1 MSVEVG
7 ADDSVL
13 DPIHFG
19 LSRSLARYVELRDR
33 YPGIEIM
40 MGTGNVSELTD
51 ADTAGLNAFM
61 LGVMS
66 ELRITH
72 LLTTEVSPHA
82 RSVVREIDCAR
93 RMLFAAREDRSL
105 PRGYDASL
113 CALHERKPFPYSESE
128 NRRDRG
134 RDPRSELP
142 RERLGGRHPR
152 L

>member
-1 MSVEVG
+1 
-7 ADDSVL
+7 
-13 DPIHFG
+13 
-19 LSRSLARYVELRDR
+19 
-33 YPGIEIM
+33 M

-82 RSVVREIDCAR
+82 RAVVREIDCAR

-105 PRGYDASL
+105 PRGYEPRSAPCTNASL
-113 CALHERKPFPYSESE
+113 FRIRS
-128 NRRDRG
+128 
-134 RDPRSELP
+134 PRSP
-142 RERLGGRHPR
+142 RSRPR
-152 L
+152 SAIPATA